1 MPTVR
6 FRNVAD
12 MDSLESVR
20 DDFITQGYVI
30 KSEGEKG
37 VLMTKH
43 PWGSAAGWLIAIVIA
58 LILAILGLAPISII
72 LLVAYVLYSHY
83 TAPEVM
89 IRIDNQK

>member
-12 MDSLESVR
+12 KDMLERVR
-20 DDFITQGYVI
+20 EDFITQGYAI
-30 KSEGEKG
+30 KSEGETN
-37 VLMTKH
+37 VLMIKH
-43 PWGSAAGWLIAIVIA
+43 PWGSPAGWIIAIVIA
-58 LILAILGLAPISII
+58 LLIVRWLAPISII
-72 LLVAYVLYSHY
+72 LLVAYGLYSHY

>member
-12 MDSLESVR
+12 MDTLESVR
-20 DDFITQGYVI
+20 DDFITQGYII
-30 KSEGEKG
+30 KSEGENG

-43 PWGSAAGWLIAIVIA
+43 PWGSTAGWIIVIIIA
-58 LILAILGLAPISII
+58 LIIVRWLAPISII
-72 LLVAYVLYSHY
+72 LLVAYALYSHY

-89 IRIDNQK
+89 IRIANQK

>member
-12 MDSLESVR
+12 RNMLESVR

-30 KSEGEKG
+30 KSEGETG
-37 VLMTKH
+37 VLMIRH
-43 PWGSAAGWLIAIVIA
+43 AWGSAAGWIVAIIIA
-58 LILAILGLAPISII
+58 LLIVRWLAPISII
-72 LLVAYVLYSHY
+72 LLVAYALYSHY

-89 IRIDNQK
+89 IRISDQK

>member
-12 MDSLESVR
+12 RDTLERVR

-30 KSEGEKG
+30 KSEGETG

-43 PWGSAAGWLIAIVIA
+43 PWGSAAGWIIAIVIA
-58 LILAILGLAPISII
+58 LLIVRWLAPISII
-72 LLVAYVLYSHY
+72 LLIAYALYSHY

-89 IRIDNQK
+89 IRIDHQK